1 MIREYLYAYSSVCP
15 ETGELFS
22 LIMPACNNETMGIF
36 IQELSEKFKDYR
48 MVMLLDNAGWHTS
61 KNLKIPENIT
71 LWNIPQYAPELNPVE
86 LIWRELRKEY
96 FNNEMFESL
105 DQVEERLALALK
117 NYACDNVKLKNL
129 TNFNWI
135 NCY

>member
-1 MIREYLYAYSSVCP
+1 
-15 ETGELFS
+15 
-22 LIMPACNNETMGIF
+22 MGIF

-48 MVMLLDNAGWHTS
+48 MVVLLDNAGWHTS

-105 DQVEERLALALK
+105 DQVEDRLALALK
-117 NYACDNVKLKNL
+117 NYSCDNVKLKNL

-135 NCY
+135 SDY